1 MSQNQKNDME
11 CELRI
16 NNQDI
21 SRFQHGIHYTIYEK
35 MGAHPM
41 VKDGEKGVNFTV
53 WAPNACEVCVVGDF
67 NGWNGNFHSMKE
79 ILDSGIYELFI
90 PKMKEGM
97 LYKYEVRLSNG
108 QTILKSDPYA
118 FGGEKRPNN
127 ASIVYE
133 LGHFRWSDA
142 AWLKKRKKKNH
153 EKEPIAIYELHL
165 GSFKKPKLKGVKES
179 ESFYNYRE
187 LAPIISEYV
196 KNMGYTHI
204 ELMPIMEHPF
214 DGSWGYQ
221 VTGYYAPTARFGT
234 PKDFMFF
241 VNYMHKEG
249 IGVILDWVPAHF
261 PRDSFGLA
269 SFDGSCLYENEDP
282 RRGSHPHWGTL
293 IFDYGKPQVS
303 NFLIANALFWVEK
316 YHVDGIRMDAVASML
331 YLDYGKEEGEWL
343 PNIYGTNENL
353 EAIEL
358 LKHLNSIFKKREDG
372 AILIAEESTAWPLVT
387 KEVED
392 GGLGFDLKWN
402 MGWMNDF
409 LDYMKTDPLY
419 RSGKQGE
426 LTFSMIYAYSERFLL
441 VLSHD
446 EVVHGKGSMIQKMP
460 GNYEEKFANLRV
472 AYGFMMTHPG
482 KKLLFMGQEFAQ
494 FSEWNEEKEL
504 DWFLLENYES
514 HQKMQAYVRAL
525 NNFYRD
531 YPALY
536 QQDFLEEG
544 FEWISSLDGQHSV
557 VAFLRKGEQE
567 ADDLLV
573 VCNFTP
579 ITREHFRVGVPYP
592 GKYKETFNSDREEF
606 GGVSNVN
613 RRLKVAK
620 KIPWDG
626 RKNSIEIT
634 LPGLSICVFTCS
646 YQKEER
652 IEKKKKAKKTS
663 KRKEV

>member
-1 MSQNQKNDME
+1 MKH
-11 CELRI
+11 EL
-16 NNQDI
+16 NNNMDWEQTMDNLDI
-21 SRFQHGIHYTIYEK
+21 SRFEHGIHYTIYEK
-35 MGAHPM
+35 MGAHLM
-41 VKDGEKGVNFTV
+41 ERDGVKGVNFTV
-53 WAPNACEVCVVGDF
+53 WAPNACGVSVVGDF
-67 NGWNGNFHSMKE
+67 NGWDGTIHPMKC

-90 PKMKEGM
+90 PNVKEGM
-97 LYKYEVRLSNG
+97 IYKYNIKFKNG
-108 QTILKSDPYA
+108 QTMLKADPYA

-127 ASIVYE
+127 ASVVCN
-133 LGHFRWSDA
+133 LRFRWSDSS
-142 AWLKKRKKKNH
+142 WLKGRKKWDYK
-153 EKEPIAIYELHL
+153 KEPMVIYELHL
-165 GSFKKPKLKGVKES
+165 GSFKKPKIDGVEES

-187 LAPIISEYV
+187 LAPLIAEYV
-196 KNMGYTHI
+196 INMGYTHI

-221 VTGYYAPTARFGT
+221 VTGYFAPTARYGS

-241 VNYMHKEG
+241 VNYMHANG

-269 SFDGSCLYENEDP
+269 LFDGSCLYENEDP

-303 NFLIANALFWVEK
+303 NFLIANALFWVDK

-331 YLDYGKEEGEWL
+331 YLDYGKNEGEWL
-343 PNIYGTNENL
+343 PNIYGSNENL

-372 AILIAEESTAWPLVT
+372 AILIAEESTAWPLIT
-387 KEVED
+387 KEVD
-392 GGLGFDLKWN
+392 DDGLGFDLKWN

-409 LDYMKTDPLY
+409 LDYMQTDPLY
-419 RSGKQGE
+419 RSGKHGE
-426 LTFSMIYAYSERFLL
+426 LTFSMIYAYSEKFLL

-460 GNYEEKFANLRV
+460 GDYEEKFANLRV

-494 FSEWNEEKEL
+494 FAEWNEEKEL
-504 DWFLLENYES
+504 DWFLLNNYES
-514 HQKMQAYVRAL
+514 HQKMQLYVKAL
-525 NNFYRD
+525 NNLYRD

-536 QQDFLEEG
+536 QKDFLEDG
-544 FEWISSLDGQHSV
+544 FEWISSLDGDHSV
-557 VAFLRKGEQE
+557 VAFLRKGERE

-579 ITREHFRVGVPYP
+579 VVREKFRIGVPHP
-592 GKYKETFNSDREEF
+592 GKYKETFNSDRKEF
-606 GGVSNVN
+606 GGASNVN
-613 RRLKVAK
+613 SRQKVSK

-634 LPGLSICVFTCS
+634 LPGLGICVFTCT
-646 YQKEER
+646 YQKEETSR
-652 IEKKKKAKKTS
+652 KKRVKK
-663 KRKEV
+663 